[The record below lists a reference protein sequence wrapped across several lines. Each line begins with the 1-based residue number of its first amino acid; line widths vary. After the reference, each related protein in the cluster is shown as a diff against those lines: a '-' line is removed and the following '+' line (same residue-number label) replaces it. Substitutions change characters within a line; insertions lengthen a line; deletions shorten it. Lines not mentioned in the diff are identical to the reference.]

1 MTEIENITFDE
12 LRQAY
17 NQDKKPLN
25 GLAKDIASILLVYS
39 NRIDSR
45 SITGSISGVHVQ
57 DGVLHNPEGTY
68 ITFNCKYKSEES
80 ANIRAVDIYIWYSN
94 GKLKREGWLP
104 PVIFKDPEELVLKNS
119 LGI

>member
-1 MTEIENITFDE
+1 MTEISILSFDE

-17 NQDKKPLN
+17 TQDKKPLS
-25 GLAKDIASILLVYS
+25 GLAKDIASIILVYS

-68 ITFNCKYKSEES
+68 ITFNCTYKFEES
-80 ANIRAVDIYIWYSN
+80 TRIHAVDIYIWYTN
-94 GKLKREGWLP
+94 GKLLREGGLP
-104 PVIFKDPEELVLKNS
+104 PVIYKNVTV
-119 LGI
+119 